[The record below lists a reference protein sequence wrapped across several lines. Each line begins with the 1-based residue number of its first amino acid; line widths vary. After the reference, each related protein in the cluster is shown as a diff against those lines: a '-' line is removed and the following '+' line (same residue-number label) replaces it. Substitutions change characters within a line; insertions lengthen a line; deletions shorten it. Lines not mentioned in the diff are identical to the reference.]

1 MTITLLLLR
10 ALLIIVCVE
19 TSARYWMWWSKAKKD
34 LSSGVL
40 TPLLLGIAIAQAG
53 MALRNFNILY
63 YKVPEEFF
71 LVVLGADSLMLLGTL
86 LHLIPCWRISHSF
99 SERRI
104 AVEVV
109 LRGVMASTVSFLIV
123 LYNLIVYFEWL

>member
-40 TPLLLGIAIAQAG
+40 APLLLGIAIAQAG
-53 MALRNFNILY
+53 IALRNFNIFY

-123 LYNLIVYFEWL
+123 FYNLIVYFEWL

>member
-1 MTITLLLLR
+1 
-10 ALLIIVCVE
+10 
-19 TSARYWMWWSKAKKD
+19 MWWSKAKKD

-40 TPLLLGIAIAQAG
+40 APLLLGIAIAQAG
-53 MALRNFNILY
+53 IALRNFNILY

-104 AVEVV
+104 AIEVV

>member
-1 MTITLLLLR
+1 MTISLLLLR

-40 TPLLLGIAIAQAG
+40 APLLLGIAIAQAG
-53 MALRNFNILY
+53 IALRNFNILY

-71 LVVLGADSLMLLGTL
+71 LVVIGADSLMLLGTL
-86 LHLIPCWRISHSF
+86 LHLIPCWKISHSF